1 MVEFLGYLGSL
12 GLSCYTFLCLFPLT
26 LTLQNFNGFPNF
38 VRPRSGKISNTIVFC
53 SVSKCNMAY

>member
-12 GLSCYTFLCLFPLT
+12 GLSCYAFLCLFPLT

-38 VRPRSGKISNTIVFC
+38 VLDPDLVKLVIPLCFV
-53 SVSKCNMAY
+53 V